1 MSYGFSPEDTIPLSV
16 LTGGFMSAKPTP
28 VQAKMIEC
36 YNALGPMTQSMVR
49 RQAVKGVVTGQD
61 LLSAKQNSIGEADKD
76 SDDSGSVE
84 YASLDDDDDLRGD
97 KDLS

>member
-16 LTGGFMSAKPTP
+16 LTGGFFSAKPTP
-28 VQAKMIEC
+28 VQVKMIEC
-36 YNALGPMTQSMVR
+36 YNALGSMTQAMVR

-61 LLSAKQNSIGEADKD
+61 LLSAKQNSIGKAD
-76 SDDSGSVE
+76 SESPVE
-84 YASLDDDDDLRGD
+84 YADLAGDDDLRGD